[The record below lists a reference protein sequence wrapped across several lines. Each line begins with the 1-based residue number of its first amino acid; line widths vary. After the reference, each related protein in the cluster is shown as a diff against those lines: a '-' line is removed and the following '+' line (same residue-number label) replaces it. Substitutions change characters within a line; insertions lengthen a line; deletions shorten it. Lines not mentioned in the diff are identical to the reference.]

1 MKKDTKSYSSSLAG
15 GEAAILNNPGVLTTY
30 FGTPR
35 PRNNKAG
42 LTLPA
47 PRESGSPPDSFSS
60 GGPVSFCTCNQLI
73 AYDTTYS
80 KITPDSDP
88 QEYYWQC
95 PKHQKGKE
103 APWLINTLS
112 WLIQN
117 KHLLTKFG
125 LDMLHK
131 LTGFSDK
138 RNPYLPQIAIIDAE
152 LDKIKKDIE
161 WAKFA
166 KEKLEEWNQKDQESR
181 ASKGKR
187 IPLPQWLNRYDAAK
201 TKKLLDKEYTLSNQK
216 WHLLQQA
223 NNFRH
228 HDNYNYNNGGN

>member
-1 MKKDTKSYSSSLAG
+1 MKKNTKSYSSSAG
-15 GEAAILNNPGVLTTY
+15 GEAIVTSSLLCVS
-30 FGTPR
+30 TPR
-35 PRNNKAG
+35 PRENKAG

-47 PRESGSPPDSFSS
+47 PRESGSPPDSFGN

-131 LTGFSDK
+131 LAGFSDK

-201 TKKLLDKEYTLSNQK
+201 TKKLLDKENTLSNQK